1 MFNFL
6 STENQKQVVGFSL
19 TPGIGLEA
27 VVLDKTKTHVINYGR
42 KKVEYNFSQRNIQD
56 YPQFKSALSEL
67 IQEMRIPA
75 KSYAYFVLPNVFFD
89 FLDIRGPVDSKN
101 MDIETALISTAE
113 EYYIFKKDEPVIGW
127 CDVIS
132 PSGADQRRIAYSAFQ
147 KSDVDEIKQIFSELN
162 LQLIGIETSY
172 SATLKGLNLTGLI
185 SDAIIMNSSWTALII
200 NTNSFTLFQMEGS
213 NLIDCNDVP
222 LAIKSFSPEE
232 AYQAIVSSVSQL
244 LDTFASNQLYIISQT
259 DDISA
264 EALKKIMQ
272 YDRDIIAIESNRYS
286 KKPLIEVVSAIGDFN
301 EANSLTLAAIGAADS
316 KSTLL
321 LDLNVYGKDT
331 SSSMGVYFSTNIG
344 GKQVDITESYI
355 RGITT
360 FLTILFVIIFGAA
373 IGGSMYFGN
382 LKQNE
387 LNSLNNEVQTL
398 NTQIEELSRTQVEK
412 PVEEIDMTDIID
424 SVANSNV
431 SAINFYDSISSDIP
445 KNIWLTK
452 YYNKGGDRLV
462 VRGVAESIVDI
473 YEYYKNLRI
482 VSPQSDIKLTELK
495 VITNPNRAGESMS
508 DFFTHITMD
517 KEVDRLYSFEISNTQ
532 VQLNLSAYTTR
543 KSNDNRGGYEE
554 QPSGIDESDLL
565 KGPPKVNIEQ
575 PSDQMAPTN

>member
-6 STENQKQVVGFSL
+6 STENQKTVVGFSL

-27 VVLDKTKTHVINYGR
+27 VVLDKTKTQVINYSR
-42 KKVEYNFSQRNIQD
+42 KQVDYNFAQRNIQD
-56 YPQFKSALSEL
+56 YNQFKSALNEL
-67 IQEMRIPA
+67 IREMHIPA

-89 FLDIRGPVDSKN
+89 FY
-101 MDIETALISTAE
+101 ETGGQLADVETTLISKAE
-113 EYYIFKKDEPVIGW
+113 EYYLFKKEEPIIGW
-127 CDVIS
+127 CDLIS
-132 PSGADQRRIAYSAFQ
+132 PAGAQQRRIAYSAFQ
-147 KSDVDEIKQIFSELN
+147 KSDIDEIKQIFSELN
-162 LQLIGIETSY
+162 LQLIGIESSY

-200 NTNSFTLFQMEGS
+200 NTNSFTLFQMEGN

-244 LDTFASNQLYIISQT
+244 LDMFASNQLYIVSQT
-259 DDISA
+259 DDVSA

-286 KKPLIEVVSAIGDFN
+286 KKPLMDVISAIGDFN
-301 EANSLTLAAIGAADS
+301 EANSLTLAALGAADS
-316 KSTLL
+316 KSTLG

-331 SSSMGVYFSTNIG
+331 SSSMGVYFTTNLG
-344 GKQVDITESYI
+344 GKNVEVTDSIVKNI
-355 RGITT
+355 AG
-360 FLTILFVIIFGAA
+360 TIAVVSLLVFGAV
-373 IGGSMYFGN
+373 IGGSKYFGS
-382 LKQNE
+382 LKQTE
-387 LNSLNNEVQTL
+387 LNTL
-398 NTQIEELSRTQVEK
+398 TTESQQLTRQIDELSKIEVEQ
-412 PVEEIDMTDIID
+412 PTEEIDMTDIID

-452 YYNKGGDRLV
+452 YYNKGGDKLV

-495 VITNPNRAGESMS
+495 VITNPNRAGESMN
-508 DFFTHITMD
+508 DFFTHISMD
-517 KEVDRLYSFEISNTQ
+517 KEMDRLYSFEISNTQ
-532 VQLNLSAYTTR
+532 VQLNLSSYTTR
-543 KSNDNRGGYEE
+543 GVSKDGQSSYN
-554 QPSGIDESDLL
+554 QQSQGIDESDLL
-565 KGPPKVNIEQ
+565 KGPPSINIEQ
-575 PSDQMAPTN
+575 PSDQMAPAN